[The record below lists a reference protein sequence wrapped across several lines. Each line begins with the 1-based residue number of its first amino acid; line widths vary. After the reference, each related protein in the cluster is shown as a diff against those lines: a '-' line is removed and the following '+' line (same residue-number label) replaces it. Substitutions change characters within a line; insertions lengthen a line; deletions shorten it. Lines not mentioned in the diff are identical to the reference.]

1 MAMAPPSSS
10 GQLETKHYNLAALA
24 ATLVAAAVVTVVS
37 VMLSP
42 ARLSFSVT
50 DARNDFTSHPARL
63 FLTLAAQNPSRR
75 AAVQYWSIF
84 VEVSNS
90 TGLQWFTWMKAN
102 VSAYLP
108 LHQPRRS
115 ERKVNATVSMVGL
128 AGEEF
133 TGNRTSHSFSV
144 TVTAVARFKVGVAW
158 TRLYD
163 IKRRRSETKVNAT
176 VSIVGLA
183 EADAFTSNK
192 TNRKLS
198 VMVAAVA
205 RFKVGVAWTRLY
217 DIKVSCGNVD
227 FFANNQSSTADYHA
241 D

>member
-1 MAMAPPSSS
+1 MAMAPPSS
-10 GQLETKHYNLAALA
+10 GGLETKHFILAALA
-24 ATLVAAAVVTVVS
+24 ATLVAATVVTVVS
-37 VMLSP
+37 VVLSP

-63 FLTLAAQNPSRR
+63 FLTLTAQNPSRR

-84 VEVSNS
+84 VEVSNDS
-90 TGLQWFTWMKAN
+90 SGSYIGAD
-102 VSAYLP
+102 VSAQLP
-108 LHQPRRS
+108 LYQ
-115 ERKVNATVSMVGL
+115 
-128 AGEEF
+128 
-133 TGNRTSHSFSV
+133 
-144 TVTAVARFKVGVAW
+144 
-158 TRLYD
+158 
-163 IKRRRSETKVNAT
+163 RRRSETKVNAT

-217 DIKVSCGNVD
+217 DIYVSCGNID
-227 FFANNQSSTADYHA
+227 FFANNQSSTADCHA